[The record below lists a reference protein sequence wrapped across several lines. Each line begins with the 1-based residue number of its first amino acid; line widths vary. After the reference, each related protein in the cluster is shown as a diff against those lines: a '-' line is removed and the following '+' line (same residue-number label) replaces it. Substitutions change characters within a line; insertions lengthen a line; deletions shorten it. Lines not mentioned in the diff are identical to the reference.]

1 MTANEFKTTFMP
13 YYAKL
18 YHIACFLLKNEQD
31 AEDAVQDAY
40 MKLWNKRT
48 ELNNIAQMEA
58 YCITLIKNICM
69 DRLRNEQRHIQ
80 ETTGNNTEDEDNSYS
95 IEKKLQESDETE
107 HLMILIST
115 LPENQQK
122 ILRLHD
128 ISNFSYEEIEELTG
142 INEANIRVILSR
154 ARKKIKDLFN
164 KYTRRI

>member
-1 MTANEFKTTFMP
+1 
-13 YYAKL
+13 
-18 YHIACFLLKNEQD
+18 
-31 AEDAVQDAY
+31 
-40 MKLWNKRT
+40 
-48 ELNNIAQMEA
+48 MEA

-95 IEKKLQESDETE
+95 IEKKLEERDETE